1 MVTKILVF
9 ILVFAILNLIKE
21 GFAFYRSLRL
31 GESDMTTHRLWGI
44 GLSIAYIITIIFTG
58 IGF

>member
-9 ILVFAILNLIKE
+9 ILVFAILNLLKE
-21 GFAFYRSLRL
+21 GFEFYRSLRI
-31 GESDMTTHRLWGI
+31 GESDMTTPRLWGI

-58 IGF
+58 IGL

>member
-9 ILVFAILNLIKE
+9 ILVFAILNLLKE

-31 GESDMTTHRLWGI
+31 RESDMTAPRLWGI

-58 IGF
+58 FGF

>member
-9 ILVFAILNLIKE
+9 ILVFAILNLFKE
-21 GFAFYRSLRL
+21 SFQFYRSLRL
-31 GESDMTTHRLWGI
+31 GITDMTNWRLLGI

-58 IGF
+58 IAL

>member
-9 ILVFAILNLIKE
+9 ILVFAILNLLKE
-21 GFAFYRSLRL
+21 GFGFYRSLRL
-31 GESDMTTHRLWGI
+31 GESDMTTPRLWGI

-58 IGF
+58 IGL